1 MISQVVDKL
10 LPIDANVLCDIID
23 YFCGA
28 TILVRKDFELHNV
41 TLPRS
46 WFISLL
52 PNWKNNDS
60 RSNNDIVA
68 SVARLIKFLGQ
79 LLDRMG
85 SGKDLRGWKTRSMID
100 VIVVILTH
108 IIVDHL
114 LHDNS
119 NLDRLFIQRAAF
131 ISRM

>member
-28 TILVRKDFELHNV
+28 TILFRKNFDLHNV

-46 WFISLL
+46 WFIALL
-52 PNWKNNDS
+52 PNWKNDS

-68 SVARLIKFLGQ
+68 SVAILIKFLGR

-85 SGKDLRGWKTRSMID
+85 SGKGLREWKT
-100 VIVVILTH
+100 
-108 IIVDHL
+108 
-114 LHDNS
+114 
-119 NLDRLFIQRAAF
+119 
-131 ISRM
+131 

>member
-28 TILVRKDFELHNV
+28 TILVRKDFDLHNV

-46 WFISLL
+46 WFIALL
-52 PNWKNNDS
+52 PNWKYDS
-60 RSNNDIVA
+60 RSNNDVVA
-68 SVARLIKFLGQ
+68 SMAKLIKFLGQ

-85 SGKDLRGWKTRSMID
+85 SGKDLGEWKT
-100 VIVVILTH
+100 
-108 IIVDHL
+108 
-114 LHDNS
+114 
-119 NLDRLFIQRAAF
+119 
-131 ISRM
+131 

>member
-28 TILVRKDFELHNV
+28 AILVHKNFDLHNV

-46 WFISLL
+46 WFIALL
-52 PNWKNNDS
+52 PSWKNDL

-68 SVARLIKFLGQ
+68 SVDILVNLLGQ
-79 LLDRMG
+79 LLNRMG
-85 SGKDLRGWKTRSMID
+85 SGKDLRE
-100 VIVVILTH
+100 
-108 IIVDHL
+108 
-114 LHDNS
+114 
-119 NLDRLFIQRAAF
+119 
-131 ISRM
+131 